1 MTVELL
7 LTYDVT
13 TQSREGE
20 RRLRRVA
27 KVCESLGDRVQ
38 NSVFEV
44 RCSPAQL
51 VTLVSQLEN
60 IICDHDSIR
69 IYRMERSQLTSVQLL
84 GRPGQPR
91 TPGTRVF

>member
-38 NSVFEV
+38 KSVFEV

-51 VTLVSQLEN
+51 VTL
-60 IICDHDSIR
+60 
-69 IYRMERSQLTSVQLL
+69 
-84 GRPGQPR
+84 G
-91 TPGTRVF
+91 